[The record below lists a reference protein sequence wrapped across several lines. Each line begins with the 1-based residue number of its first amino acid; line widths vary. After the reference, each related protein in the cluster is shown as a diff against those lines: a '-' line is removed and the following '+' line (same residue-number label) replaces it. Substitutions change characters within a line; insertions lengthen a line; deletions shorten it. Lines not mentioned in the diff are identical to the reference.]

1 MKSSAQISPYVVLIP
16 VLAAVFF
23 AADDQTVI
31 VTVLPEIMLAMNV
44 QITELDRASWLITGY
59 LLGYVAV
66 MPIMGRMSDVW
77 GRRKLFI
84 IAISIFMLG
93 SVLVALSRN
102 LEFLIATR
110 IFQAVGAGALVP
122 IAIAIVGDLFPLTRR
137 GIPLGIVGACAEAG
151 AVVGPLWGGLVT
163 RYLDWQWVFW
173 LNIPVGVLILLGIM
187 LFLRPNSKHRHQ
199 VNVDYLGGIFITI
212 SLATLTLGL
221 TRVGMPDIWMALW
234 FVVSCLSLICFIF
247 RQSNVPE
254 PLIPLYIFK
263 NWMFSTANFTH
274 LMVGGS
280 LIIGMVTIPLM
291 ADTILGHSTLEGGL
305 RLMRMTVAIPV
316 GAVLGGLFCQRL
328 DYRLPTI
335 LGLMMIAIG
344 FGFMSYWGLDITDP
358 AMTIHLLITGFGFG
372 LIIAPITLAAT
383 SFVDAEYIGTAAALV
398 TAMRLVGMT
407 FGLAAL
413 ASWGMGKFHI
423 LATELPFPFESLDQY
438 PGSTEQQFREFE
450 TGLTEISLTLFND
463 FFLIAMVI
471 SLLALIPASLMILRK
486 R

>member
-1 MKSSAQISPYVVLIP
+1 MKSSTQISSYVALLP

-31 VTVLPEIMLAMNV
+31 VTILPEIMLDMNV

-66 MPIMGRMSDVW
+66 MPLMGRMSDAW
-77 GRRKLFI
+77 GHRKLFI

-110 IFQAVGAGALVP
+110 IFQAIGAGALVP
-122 IAIAIVGDLFPLTRR
+122 IAIAIVVDLFPLNRR

-173 LNIPVGVLILLGIM
+173 LNIPIAVIILLGIM
-187 LFLRPNSKHRHQ
+187 MFLRPSSKHRHH
-199 VNVDYLGGIFITI
+199 VNVDYLGGIFITT
-212 SLATLTLGL
+212 SLAALTLGL
-221 TRVGMPDIWMALW
+221 ARVGMPDIWMALW
-234 FVVSCLSLICFIF
+234 FVVSVLSLTCFIF
-247 RQSNVPE
+247 RQSMVRE

-263 NWMFSTANFTH
+263 NWILSAANFTH
-274 LMVGGS
+274 LMVGGA

-305 RLMRMTVAIPV
+305 RLMRMTVAIPF

-335 LGLMMIAIG
+335 LGLIMVAIG
-344 FGFMSYWGLDITDP
+344 FGFMSHWGLDIADP
-358 AMTIHLLITGFGFG
+358 AMTVHLLITGFGFG
-372 LIIAPITLAAT
+372 LIVVPITLAAT
-383 SFVDAEYIGTAAALV
+383 SFVDTEYIGTAAALV
-398 TAMRLVGMT
+398 TAMRLLGMT

-423 LATELPFPFESLDQY
+423 LAAGLPFPFQSLDQY
-438 PGSTEQQFREFE
+438 SGSAEQQFREFE
-450 TGLTEISLTLFND
+450 TGLTEVSLTLFSD
-463 FFLIAMVI
+463 FFLIAMGI
-471 SLLALIPASLMILRK
+471 SLLALIPAILMILRK
-486 R
+486 H